1 MANQVVIRSKQDVFN
16 LVNSGAIVTHRS
28 WMIIL
33 IALGGTFIDAYDFTS
48 LGIGAVQLKA
58 QFHLNAVQLGSLT
71 ATMAF
76 GALIAAFIG
85 GYYVDRVG
93 RLKMFML
100 DLVFFVVSAIAA
112 AFAPDLLV
120 LLIFRFFM
128 GVGVGLDFPAAL
140 SFVAEYTGTQRK
152 GRSVQMWQVMWYT
165 AAATGFIIIIPIYFL
180 GAGADLWRW
189 AVGIGAVPAVI
200 VLALRYRYMDES
212 PMWAASKGDL
222 PGAARVLR
230 EAYGV
235 DAVVADGAERQTVR
249 AQMTSLKEYAQL
261 FSRHYRARTTLAAV
275 IGFTQ
280 SMEYFAVGFYL
291 PTISLLIFGKKFLF
305 AILGSAVFNLFGIL
319 GGGINVKVTQKVGIR
334 KLAIIGYLGVL
345 VALLAIG
352 LLGHVLPALVMGL
365 FVALFITAHAM
376 GQGSTGMSM
385 GALSYPTA
393 IRGVGAGFTQGV
405 IRVGSIFGF
414 YFFPIVLAIF
424 GLEHTLLLIGMVPLI
439 GLLVTLAIHWDPT
452 GKDIDQE
459 ETDLDAALAATSGQ

>member
-1 MANQVVIRSKQDVFN
+1 
-16 LVNSGAIVTHRS
+16 
-28 WMIIL
+28 
-33 IALGGTFIDAYDFTS
+33 
-48 LGIGAVQLKA
+48 
-58 QFHLNAVQLGSLT
+58 
-71 ATMAF
+71 
-76 GALIAAFIG
+76 
-85 GYYVDRVG
+85 
-93 RLKMFML
+93 
-100 DLVFFVVSAIAA
+100 
-112 AFAPDLLV
+112 
-120 LLIFRFFM
+120 
-128 GVGVGLDFPAAL
+128 
-140 SFVAEYTGTQRK
+140 
-152 GRSVQMWQVMWYT
+152 
-165 AAATGFIIIIPIYFL
+165 
-180 GAGADLWRW
+180 
-189 AVGIGAVPAVI
+189 
-200 VLALRYRYMDES
+200 
-212 PMWAASKGDL
+212 
-222 PGAARVLR
+222 
-230 EAYGV
+230 
-235 DAVVADGAERQTVR
+235 
-249 AQMTSLKEYAQL
+249 MTSLKEYAQL

>member
-249 AQMTSLKEYAQL
+249 AQM
-261 FSRHYRARTTLAAV
+261 V
-275 IGFTQ
+275 
-280 SMEYFAVGFYL
+280 
-291 PTISLLIFGKKFLF
+291 TIQVPPREGDS
-305 AILGSAVFNLFGIL
+305 AI
-319 GGGINVKVTQKVGIR
+319 
-334 KLAIIGYLGVL
+334 
-345 VALLAIG
+345 
-352 LLGHVLPALVMGL
+352 
-365 FVALFITAHAM
+365 
-376 GQGSTGMSM
+376 
-385 GALSYPTA
+385 
-393 IRGVGAGFTQGV
+393 
-405 IRVGSIFGF
+405 
-414 YFFPIVLAIF
+414 
-424 GLEHTLLLIGMVPLI
+424 
-439 GLLVTLAIHWDPT
+439 
-452 GKDIDQE
+452 
-459 ETDLDAALAATSGQ
+459 